1 MEEEGRKKIILAS
14 SSPRRR
20 RILEL
25 LKLDFDIIEPK
36 DYLERSL
43 SNPYRTVVLN
53 SSSKAR
59 NVYVRIVSG
68 KEGKGLEKSYKSEF
82 LVSGFDTIVYLKNKY
97 FGKPSSKKQAEEYL
111 NFFSGKS
118 HLVISGVCVLSSLN
132 GKYLYDTETTRV
144 KFRKLSSVE
153 IKEYIEKYMKAAAP
167 AGKRMRIAKFL
178 QNWVAG
184 QHGVGTWQGGGPP
197 DMGNVYVRRAA
208 NLEEKKKMAKE
219 LAGIV
224 DD

>member
-1 MEEEGRKKIILAS
+1 MVEEEGRKKIILAS
-14 SSPRRR
+14 SSPRRK

-59 NVYVRIVSG
+59 NVYDRIVSG
-68 KEGKGLEKSYKSEF
+68 KGGKGLEKSYKDKF

-118 HLVISGVCVLSSLN
+118 HLVISGVCILSSSN
-132 GKYLYDTETTRV
+132 GKYLYDTDTTRV
-144 KFRKLSSVE
+144 KVRKLSSIE
-153 IKEYIEKYMKAAAP
+153 IKEYVEKENVFDKAGAYNIY
-167 AGKRMRIAKFL
+167 GLGSTLVERVDGCFY
-178 QNWVAG
+178 NVAG
-184 QHGVGTWQGGGPP
+184 LPIFKFV
-197 DMGNVYVRRAA
+197 
-208 NLEEKKKMAKE
+208 NLLKKFNYKI
-219 LAGIV
+219 LG
-224 DD
+224 

>member
-1 MEEEGRKKIILAS
+1 ME
-14 SSPRRR
+14 PMVC
-20 RILEL
+20 
-25 LKLDFDIIEPK
+25 
-36 DYLERSL
+36 LERSL

-59 NVYVRIVSG
+59 NVYDRIASG
-68 KEGKGLEKSYKSEF
+68 KEGKRLEKSYKNKF

-118 HLVISGVCVLSSLN
+118 HLVISGVCVLSSLT

-153 IKEYIEKYMKAAAP
+153 IKEYIEKENVFDKAGAYNIY
-167 AGKRMRIAKFL
+167 GLGSTLVERIDGCFY
-178 QNWVAG
+178 NVAG
-184 QHGVGTWQGGGPP
+184 LPIFKFV
-197 DMGNVYVRRAA
+197 
-208 NLEEKKKMAKE
+208 NLLKKFNYKI
-219 LAGIV
+219 LG
-224 DD
+224 

>member
-1 MEEEGRKKIILAS
+1 MVEEEGRKKIILTS
-14 SSPRRR
+14 SSPRRK

-59 NVYVRIVSG
+59 NVYDRIVSG
-68 KEGKGLEKSYKSEF
+68 KGGKGLEKSYKDKF

-118 HLVISGVCVLSSLN
+118 HLVISGVCVLSSLT

-144 KFRKLSSVE
+144 KFRKLSSIE
-153 IKEYIEKYMKAAAP
+153 IKGYIEKENVFDKAGAYNIY
-167 AGKRMRIAKFL
+167 GLGSTLVERVDGCFY
-178 QNWVAG
+178 NVAG
-184 QHGVGTWQGGGPP
+184 LPIFKFV
-197 DMGNVYVRRAA
+197 
-208 NLEEKKKMAKE
+208 NLLKKFNYKI
-219 LAGIV
+219 LG
-224 DD
+224 

>member
-1 MEEEGRKKIILAS
+1 LGEEEGRKKIILAS

-25 LKLDFDIIEPK
+25 IKLDFDIIEPE
-36 DYLERSL
+36 DYLERNL

-59 NVYVRIVSG
+59 NVYDRITTG
-68 KEGKGLEKSYKSEF
+68 KDGKGLEKGYKNEF
-82 LVSGFDTIVYLKNKY
+82 LVTGFDTIVYLKNKY

-111 NFFSGKS
+111 KFFSGKT
-118 HLVISGVCVLSSLN
+118 HLVISGVCILNSLT

-153 IKEYIEKYMKAAAP
+153 IKEYVEKENIFDKAGAYNIY
-167 AGKRMRIAKFL
+167 GLGSTLVERIDGCFYNVVGLPIFKF
-178 QNWVAG
+178 V
-184 QHGVGTWQGGGPP
+184 
-197 DMGNVYVRRAA
+197 
-208 NLEEKKKMAKE
+208 NLLKKFNYKI
-219 LAGIV
+219 LG
-224 DD
+224 

>member
-1 MEEEGRKKIILAS
+1 ME
-14 SSPRRR
+14 PMVC
-20 RILEL
+20 
-25 LKLDFDIIEPK
+25 
-36 DYLERSL
+36 LERSL

-59 NVYVRIVSG
+59 NVYDRIASG
-68 KEGKGLEKSYKSEF
+68 KEGKGLEKSYKNKF

-118 HLVISGVCVLSSLN
+118 HLVISGVCVLSSLT

-153 IKEYIEKYMKAAAP
+153 IKEYIEKENVFDKAGAYNIY
-167 AGKRMRIAKFL
+167 GLGSTLVERIDGCFY
-178 QNWVAG
+178 NVAG
-184 QHGVGTWQGGGPP
+184 LPIFKFV
-197 DMGNVYVRRAA
+197 
-208 NLEEKKKMAKE
+208 NLLKKFNYKI
-219 LAGIV
+219 LG
-224 DD
+224 

>member
-1 MEEEGRKKIILAS
+1 MEEEEGRKKIILAS

-59 NVYVRIVSG
+59 NVYDRIASG
-68 KEGKGLEKSYKSEF
+68 KGGKGLEKSYKSEF

-132 GKYLYDTETTRV
+132 GKYLCDTDTTRV
-144 KFRKLSSVE
+144 KFRKLSSIE
-153 IKEYIEKYMKAAAP
+153 IKEYIEKENVFDKAGAYNIYGLGSTLVERVDGCFYNVVGLP
-167 AGKRMRIAKFL
+167 IFKF
-178 QNWVAG
+178 V
-184 QHGVGTWQGGGPP
+184 
-197 DMGNVYVRRAA
+197 
-208 NLEEKKKMAKE
+208 NLLKKFNYKI
-219 LAGIV
+219 LG
-224 DD
+224 